1 MKRLS
6 LYLVS
11 SLAVVL
17 YPNLARGD
25 DLTTAFQLPPVPTP
39 QPSPSAR
46 ETAGSLP
53 IPPTAAEAPIQG
65 IVPQKP
71 LPPPPPRPEA
81 EAPTITATESTAP
94 PISHNEASSPPEPPP
109 TDPNVVKPVELSFGL
124 EEGGPTVAVAS
135 IAAPAP
141 GAAIVQGSNSD
152 PLEPLF
158 EGGANS
164 LVARV
169 VGSAE
174 GTRTAEGQRTPAF
187 YGHRDPGNGV
197 WNLGSFS
204 YQHGAAS
211 PEEADEKQ
219 LKRLRKQAA
228 TLQEKAVR
236 AGIDMSL
243 AEQLNGIDLAN
254 QSPRAA
260 LHRGGYI
267 DRLAESRQFQMQGD
281 EAILWSRTR
290 AFLDPDTQ
298 KWNAPGLGNTAHGV
312 TRDQERRMRAIARA
326 LNTYQQQVT
335 AQANTSSSPYNPSS
349 EELATLRLLSFDI
362 SH

>member
-6 LYLVS
+6 WYLFS

-17 YPNLARGD
+17 YPNIAQGE
-25 DLTTAFQLPPVPTP
+25 DLTTAFQLPPV
-39 QPSPSAR
+39 SAP
-46 ETAGSLP
+46 EPPLPVVEAIASLP

-65 IVPQKP
+65 IAPQKP

-81 EAPTITATESTAP
+81 EVASVAPAP
-94 PISHNEASSPPEPPP
+94 SSEPVVAQSNPASAPASAPAPA
-109 TDPNVVKPVELSFGL
+109 VVKPVELAFGIDSG
-124 EEGGPTVAVAS
+124 EPVVVANVP
-135 IAAPAP
+135 AAKPHP
-141 GAAIVQGSNSD
+141 EAATPPISQPD
-152 PLEPLF
+152 PLDPLF

-174 GTRTAEGQRTPAF
+174 GTRTTEGQRTRAF

-204 YQHGAAS
+204 YQHGATS

-228 TLQEKAVR
+228 TLQEKAIQ
-236 AGIDMSL
+236 AGIEMTL

-267 DRLAESRQFQMQGD
+267 DRLAESRQLQMQGD

-290 AFLDPDTQ
+290 SFLDPDTQ

-312 TRDQERRMRAIARA
+312 TRDQERRMRAIARTLDA
-326 LNTYQQQVT
+326 YQQQAK
-335 AQANTSSSPYNPSS
+335 AQASPKPSNPSA
-349 EELATLRLLSFDI
+349 EDLAASRLLSFEMP
-362 SH
+362 H

>member
-6 LYLVS
+6 WYLFS

-17 YPNLARGD
+17 YPNIAQGE
-25 DLTTAFQLPPVPTP
+25 DLTTAFQLPPIPAP
-39 QPSPSAR
+39 EPSLPVVEAI
-46 ETAGSLP
+46 ASLP
-53 IPPTAAEAPIQG
+53 IPPTAAAAPIQG
-65 IVPQKP
+65 IAPQKP
-71 LPPPPPRPEA
+71 LPPPPPRPEIGVSPVVPDPSPEPA
-81 EAPTITATESTAP
+81 VVHNTSESAPTPAP
-94 PISHNEASSPPEPPP
+94 TVAR
-109 TDPNVVKPVELSFGL
+109 PVELSFGIGAGEL
-124 EEGGPTVAVAS
+124 VVVTTAPT
-135 IAAPAP
+135 AAPTP
-141 GAAIVQGSNSD
+141 KAATPPANQPD
-152 PLEPLF
+152 PLDPLF

-174 GTRTAEGQRTPAF
+174 GTRTADGQRTRAF

-228 TLQEKAVR
+228 TLQAKAIQ
-236 AGIDMSL
+236 AGVEMTL
-243 AEQLNGIDLAN
+243 AERLNGIDLAN

-267 DRLAESRQFQMQGD
+267 DRLAESRQLQMQGD

-290 AFLDPDTQ
+290 SFLDPDTQ

-326 LNTYQQQVT
+326 LDSYQQQAVVQTSPSLPNYPT
-335 AQANTSSSPYNPSS
+335 A
-349 EELATLRLLSFDI
+349 EDLAASHLLSLEI